1 MTFKP
6 STVPDEASSSGVSSS
21 FSGSRAL
28 SKKFLR
34 ASSSC
39 FADNGSLYDGTRIGS
54 VGLRIDSGWMNVD
67 GSVGRG
73 GFLGR
78 VIGVGFVLL
87 GASHGIGRDAP
98 FAFDDDIE
106 ETLAFDGGFGG
117 FQLCLRTSTF
127 DDFQRVEFGG
137 NSSVGSTK

>member
-1 MTFKP
+1 
-6 STVPDEASSSGVSSS
+6 
-21 FSGSRAL
+21 
-28 SKKFLR
+28 
-34 ASSSC
+34 
-39 FADNGSLYDGTRIGS
+39 
-54 VGLRIDSGWMNVD
+54 MNVE

-87 GASHGIGRDAP
+87 GASHGVGRDVP
-98 FAFDDDIE
+98 IAFDDEIE
-106 ETLAFDGGFGG
+106 GILAFDGGLEV

-137 NSSVGSTK
+137 SSSVGSTK